1 MGTDASCHDVVRHD
15 KAAGNGSNR
24 RTISYPK
31 TTHSGRRDGAY
42 ARRAV
47 IRDKGGVKMRRWLNK
62 HWLYAIAGSMGLVL
76 TPVAIRSAYIQRG
89 YFAVGGEWLVLPL
102 VLMVAML
109 INEIKAAINVF
120 TVSTKVD
127 EMSMDPVDS
136 DIKKDA

>member
-1 MGTDASCHDVVRHD
+1 M
-15 KAAGNGSNR
+15 K
-24 RTISYPK
+24 
-31 TTHSGRRDGAY
+31 
-42 ARRAV
+42 
-47 IRDKGGVKMRRWLNK
+47 RWLNK
-62 HWLYAIAGSMGLVL
+62 HWLYVIAFGVGLML
-76 TPVAIRSAYIQRG
+76 TPMSIRAAYIQRG